1 MAANSTYVARRTFS
15 FLSAVPVL
23 LALTGGALTTVVV
36 TKVSTFAIDTG
47 AIFSGVFDLTT
58 ILVGFLATFY
68 VFVVARQNKFLENI
82 QFTKSYRD
90 AVGLLRFDIYWA
102 GSVIALSWVC
112 MIADLKVI
120 QPWSWQQAMVAVWS
134 FNTVLLG
141 VNFTRSVG
149 HFHTIITAR
158 NTT

>member
-1 MAANSTYVARRTFS
+1 M
-15 FLSAVPVL
+15 PVL
-23 LALTGGALTTVVV
+23 VALAGGAGTTMLV
-36 TKVSTFAIDTG
+36 TKVSTFSIDTG

-82 QFTKSYRD
+82 QFTKSFRD
-90 AVGLLRFDIYWA
+90 AVGLLRFNIYWA
-102 GSVIALSWVC
+102 GSVIVFSWVC
-112 MIADLKVI
+112 MIADMKVI
-120 QPWSWQQAMVAVWS
+120 EPWTWHQAMVALWS
-134 FNTVLLG
+134 VNTLLLV